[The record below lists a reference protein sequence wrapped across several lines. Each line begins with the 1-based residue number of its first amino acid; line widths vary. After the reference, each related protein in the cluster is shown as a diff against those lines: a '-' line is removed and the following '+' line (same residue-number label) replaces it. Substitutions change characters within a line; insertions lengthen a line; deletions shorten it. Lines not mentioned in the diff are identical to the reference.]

1 MSSGNIQ
8 NSPKRL
14 LGEIRETLRELLYP
28 PRCVVCDAVL
38 GGEDRRRGICMDC
51 RGKLRY
57 IREPRCLKCGGPLSD
72 ETEEYCRNCKER
84 KHFYD
89 RGFALYDYGSV
100 RLSVY
105 RFKYAGRKEYAA
117 FFGREM
123 AYGLQK
129 DFFRYAVK
137 RKPQVLIPV
146 PLYAG
151 KERSRGYNQAE
162 ALAEVI
168 GRYCG
173 IPVRTDLVRRI
184 RKTRPMKEL
193 NAGQRRG
200 NIKNAFLIS
209 QDVVKSKVVMLI
221 DDIYTTGTT
230 IDEIARGLRA
240 YGVKQ
245 IYYAALSI
253 GSGM

>member
-1 MSSGNIQ
+1 MT
-8 NSPKRL
+8 
-14 LGEIRETLRELLYP
+14 IREVLQDLVYP
-28 PRCVVCDAVL
+28 PRCAICDGVL
-38 GGEDRRRGICMDC
+38 DGSEKKAGICTDC

-57 IREPRCLKCGGPLSD
+57 IWEPRCFKCGGPLTED
-72 ETEEYCRNCKER
+72 TEEYCRNCKGR

-89 RGFALYDYGSV
+89 RGFALYEYSSV
-100 RLSVY
+100 RQAVY
-105 RFKYAGRKEYAA
+105 RFKYAGRREYAR

-123 AYGLQK
+123 ALHMRRELRAWQ
-129 DFFRYAVK
+129 
-137 RKPQVLIPV
+137 PQALIPV

-151 KERSRGYNQAE
+151 KERSRGYNQAT

-168 GRYCG
+168 SSYSG

-184 RKTRPMKEL
+184 RMTRPMKEL
-193 NAGQRRG
+193 NARERAA

-209 QDVVKSKVVMLI
+209 QDVVKLEVVMLI

-230 IDEIARGLRA
+230 VDEIARGLRA
-240 YGVKQ
+240 CGVKH

>member
-1 MSSGNIQ
+1 M
-8 NSPKRL
+8 RL
-14 LGEIRETLRELLYP
+14 REIREALRELLYP
-28 PRCVVCDAVL
+28 PRCAVCDGVL
-38 GGEDRRRGICMDC
+38 GGEDRRRRICADC
-51 RGKLRY
+51 IGKLKY
-57 IREPRCLKCGGPLSD
+57 IREPRCFKCGGPLSED
-72 ETEEYCRNCKER
+72 TEEYCKNCRER

-89 RGFALYDYGSV
+89 RGFALYEYGSV
-100 RLSVY
+100 RMSVY

-129 DFFRYAVK
+129 DFFPGAGK
-137 RKPQVLIPV
+137 KKPQVLIPV
-146 PLYAG
+146 PLYPG
-151 KERSRGYNQAE
+151 KERSRGYNQAA

-173 IPVRTDLVRRI
+173 IPVRTDLVRRV
-184 RKTRPMKEL
+184 RKTAPMKAL
-193 NAGQRRG
+193 NAGERRR

-209 QDVVKSKVVMLI
+209 QDVVKLEVVMLI